1 MLQIHVHQKHEI
13 VAFPIGEIDFTNSML
28 PENISSP
35 ITPYIYFFGS
45 NSLLVRAH
53 TIKLW
58 SV

>member
-35 ITPYIYFFGS
+35 ITPYIYFFWVKQLSG
-45 NSLLVRAH
+45 
-53 TIKLW
+53 
-58 SV
+58 